1 VRSFR
6 SKIHPRKGAGRYEST
21 RRRARRPWST
31 RNRVVRS
38 RAGSRSPTSI
48 TRWSSQVSSAS
59 YPPVTGLRKRYY
71 DPGSECPSE
80 LPGPDG
86 DAVILSSRP
95 GRWSSQRSMVRP
107 GRYTTKSHNR
117 ATTKNPT
124 ANIRNC
130 QISDSKTFH
139 SATPGTVA
147 RYTGSIVH
155 QGCIRRKRVTQTS
168 RLTAPRKADR
178 RPWEPS
184 SSRVRAIASCSG
196 SRLRAV
202 PPCGCRA
209 VLPSCR
215 ASRPR

>member
-1 VRSFR
+1 MRSFR

-31 RNRVVRS
+31 RNQVVRS

-71 DPGSECPSE
+71 YPGSECPSE

-107 GRYTTKSHNR
+107 GRYTTKSHNT
-117 ATTKNPT
+117 ATTKIPRAT
-124 ANIRNC
+124 IRNC

-155 QGCIRRKRVTQTS
+155 QGCIHRKRVT
-168 RLTAPRKADR
+168 P
-178 RPWEPS
+178 
-184 SSRVRAIASCSG
+184 
-196 SRLRAV
+196 
-202 PPCGCRA
+202 
-209 VLPSCR
+209 
-215 ASRPR
+215 ASRHPGSGGPSRKPVSTSGA